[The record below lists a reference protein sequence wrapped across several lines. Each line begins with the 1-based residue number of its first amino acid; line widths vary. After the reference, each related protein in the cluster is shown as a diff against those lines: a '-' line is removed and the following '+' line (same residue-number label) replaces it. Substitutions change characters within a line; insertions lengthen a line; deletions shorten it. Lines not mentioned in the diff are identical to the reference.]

1 MNLPL
6 FIAKRIYNGPD
17 ISKQVSRPA
26 VIISMIGIAIGLAVM
41 IIAVSVITGFK
52 SEIRSK
58 VTGFSSHLLVTD
70 VNAVIGSESTPIIY
84 NDSLQSLLTAHPQV
98 KHVQRYSQKAGMMK
112 TADAFQGIV
121 AKGIDSDYQTDF
133 LRQHIIQGE
142 LAQFSD
148 TVSTNTVLISKVL
161 ADKLQLNV
169 GDKVDTYFFDESIR
183 ARKWV
188 VSGIYETHFSAFD
201 GLYVFTDL
209 YTVNRLNHWDVD
221 EASGIEIALRDDGS
235 LEQTTFELGTLLND
249 FSDRNGTHYGVVN
262 VEQQN
267 PAVFSWLE
275 VLDVNIWVI
284 LVLMIGIAGFTM
296 IAGLLIIIL
305 ERTNFIAV
313 MKSLGATNSQL
324 RHIFLHFAA
333 LLVGR
338 GLLIGNILGVGLT
351 LLQKYTGLVHLDPAT
366 YYVDV
371 VPMQISWPL
380 ILLLNVA
387 TLIITVLVLILPS
400 FLVSRIEPAR
410 VMRFE

>member
-26 VIISMIGIAIGLAVM
+26 VIISMISIAIGLAVM

-133 LRQHIIQGE
+133 LREHIIQGE

-296 IAGLLIIIL
+296 IAGLLIIII
-305 ERTNFIAV
+305 ERTQMIGV
-313 MKSLGATNSQL
+313 LKSLGANNTTV
-324 RHIFLHFAA
+324 RHLFLWLSVF
-333 LLVGR
+333 LIGR
-338 GLLIGNILGVGLT
+338 GMLWGNIIGLT
-351 LLQKYTGLVHLDPAT
+351 FYFVQRYSGVLTLDPST
-366 YYVDV
+366 YYMDK
-371 VPMQISWPL
+371 VPVSLSFPIW
-380 ILLLNVA
+380 LLLNIGTLVVSVLMLVGPSYIVA
-387 TLIITVLVLILPS
+387 
-400 FLVSRIEPAR
+400 RIHPANS
-410 VMRFE
+410 MRYE